1 MALLL
6 CRVKRAEK
14 PYYIETMEQE
24 VFSLE
29 EIMYLLY
36 NAKFA
41 DGADFMNEKFIEW
54 VRDELDEAEIAEE
67 MSAVYASSN
76 ASLKKFFLPI
86 EQNNSYLTSAELSI
100 LNVKLEKFDHMTE
113 LESGKMSADN
123 FLNRG
128 KVTKAIHA
136 YIKLLSNS
144 RLTADQAHVAGDV
157 WNNLGLAYV
166 KLGDYRE
173 AFGAFIR
180 AYSLNHRAESF
191 TQAIACGALSDDSE
205 IKDKLDKR
213 FASAR
218 ESIEKE
224 TASIKKLY
232 EESRVRVSHELR
244 NNTVPDQ
251 WAREYVL
258 MCED

>member
-6 CRVKRAEK
+6 CRVKRAAK
-14 PYYIETMEQE
+14 PYYIESMEKE
-24 VFSLE
+24 VYSLE

-41 DGADFMNEKFIEW
+41 DGSDFMNERFIDW
-54 VRDELDEAEIAEE
+54 IRTELEEEAMAEE
-67 MSAVYASSN
+67 MNAIYTSANS
-76 ASLKKFFLPI
+76 SLKKFFLPI
-86 EQNNSYLTSAELSI
+86 EQNNSYLTSSELSI

-123 FLNRG
+123 YMSRG
-128 KVTKAIHA
+128 KITKAIHS
-136 YIKLLSNS
+136 YIKLLSNNK
-144 RLTADQAHVAGDV
+144 LTADQAHVAGDI
-157 WNNLGLAYV
+157 WNNLGCAYV
-166 KLGDYRE
+166 EIGDFRE
-173 AFGAFIR
+173 AFNAFLR

-191 TQAIACGALSDDSE
+191 TQAIACGAISDDEE

-213 FASAR
+213 FPSAK
-218 ESIEKE
+218 ESIDKE
-224 TASIKKLY
+224 TLSVKKLY
-232 EESRVRVSHELR
+232 EECKVRVSHELR

-251 WAREYVL
+251 WAREYML